1 MIVALAWLAS
11 PRSWTF
17 TRKTIKSSGWTA
29 NSFTNFCVLPI
40 RTFPSAKMTRLSFGK
55 TLLGRT
61 ICTKNFAN
69 LFLKFLES
77 DGGKATL
84 KQNLIGNLAIEVIET
99 EIDAVLD
106 TVLPAWIEA
115 GRKGGN
121 AEACAN
127 IF

>member
-1 MIVALAWLAS
+1 MIVRLRTLNYQINVQVHFCNFRVS
-11 PRSWTF
+11 DTD
-17 TRKTIKSSGWTA
+17 TCVDTA
-29 NSFTNFCVLPI
+29 N
-40 RTFPSAKMTRLSFGK
+40 A
-55 TLLGRT
+55 
-61 ICTKNFAN
+61 
-69 LFLKFLES
+69 FLKFLES

-84 KQNLIGNLAIEVIET
+84 KQNLIGNLAIEVTET